1 MLPQQEN
8 ILSPPRDPV
17 EYNPMSVQSMDSGI
31 DSIGG
36 MYLKVNN
43 N

>member
-8 ILSPPRDPV
+8 ILSPPRDHPWDHPV
-17 EYNPMSVQSMDSGI
+17 ENNPMSVQSMDSGI

-36 MYLKVNN
+36 TMY
-43 N
+43 